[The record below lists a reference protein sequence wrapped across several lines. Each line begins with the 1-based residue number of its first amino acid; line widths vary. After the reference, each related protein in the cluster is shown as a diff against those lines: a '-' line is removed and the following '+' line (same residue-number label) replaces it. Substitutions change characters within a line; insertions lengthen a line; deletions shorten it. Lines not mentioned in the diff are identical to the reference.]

1 MVNNHWL
8 MVWNHGIWIDFPI
21 ILGMECHHP
30 NWRSP
35 SFFRGVGQ
43 PPTRFFLLNFCCDF
57 MCFQSLEPWEAGLPL
72 GWREPQMSTSQ
83 VVSVIGW
90 ERNFWLPPYLDIS
103 WYFMIFLFFF
113 GHSPIHFGDTMSYCN
128 WNPNVILFGYTHLFF
143 FLVLELQP
151 RPSRSLSYI
160 PSISHSSVP
169 LLDSS
174 PFSRG
179 LPCPD
184 AWAYIGHQLACLA
197 HARMHCS

>member
-43 PPTRFFLLNFCCDF
+43 PPTRFFLLNFCCDVF
-57 MCFQSLEPWEAGLPL
+57 SKFGTL
-72 GWREPQMSTSQ
+72 GSWPSFRVKGATDVNIPSRLGDRMGEKLLAAS
-83 VVSVIGW
+83 
-90 ERNFWLPPYLDIS
+90 IS

-143 FLVLELQP
+143 FLCWNYNRGLRGHLAISRP
-151 RPSRSLSYI
+151 SLIRPSR
-160 PSISHSSVP
+160 
-169 LLDSS
+169 
-174 PFSRG
+174 
-179 LPCPD
+179 C
-184 AWAYIGHQLACLA
+184 
-197 HARMHCS
+197 

>member
-1 MVNNHWL
+1 MEPWNLDWL
-8 MVWNHGIWIDFPI
+8 SHHIGNGMSSSQLTKSI
-21 ILGMECHHP
+21 IFQRGRSTTNQIFFAEFLLRFHVFSKFGTLGG
-30 NWRSP
+30 WP
-35 SFFRGVGQ
+35 SFRVKGATDVNIPSRLGD
-43 PPTRFFLLNFCCDF
+43 RMGEKLLAA
-57 MCFQSLEPWEAGLPL
+57 S
-72 GWREPQMSTSQ
+72 
-83 VVSVIGW
+83 
-90 ERNFWLPPYLDIS
+90 IS
-103 WYFMIFLFFF
+103 WYFMIFHDISVFF